1 MGVNPQSEGLP
12 PLFLIIS
19 VTNEIEHKKNAC
31 FNREN
36 SIKYRTKLFVV
47 QYRPS

>member
-19 VTNEIEHKKNAC
+19 VTNEIEHKKMLV
-31 FNREN
+31 
-36 SIKYRTKLFVV
+36 SIGRIA
-47 QYRPS
+47 